1 VRIVIR
7 VELCTDHLRPEDRES
22 ILEAIYEE
30 LHISPGQVSSD
41 GNFELALSDCREQ
54 DANGA
59 PYLRIDGNLFAR
71 VTAGRA
77 RDLVRAR
84 RRR

>member
-1 VRIVIR
+1 MIKIV
-7 VELCTDHLRPEDRES
+7 LCTEGLSTEDREA
-22 ILEAIYEE
+22 ILDGLYDE

-41 GNFELALSDCREQ
+41 GDFELEIGTCGEDPR
-54 DANGA
+54 DGA
-59 PYLRIDGNLFAR
+59 PFMRVDGALFAR
-71 VTAGRA
+71 ITPQRA

>member
-1 VRIVIR
+1 VIR
-7 VELCTDHLRPEDRES
+7 VELCTDHLKPEDREG

-41 GNFELALSDCREQ
+41 GNFELALSSCGNEDP
-54 DANGA
+54 NGV
-59 PYLRIDGNLFAR
+59 PYMRVDGNLFAR

>member
-1 VRIVIR
+1 VIR
-7 VELCTDHLRPEDRES
+7 VELCTDHLKPEDREG

-41 GNFELALSDCREQ
+41 GNFELALSSCAGEDP
-54 DANGA
+54 NGV
-59 PYLRIDGNLFAR
+59 PYLRVDGNLFAR
-71 VTAGRA
+71 VTAQRA